1 MLIKAVLNSLPM
13 YFLSIFKLPKKVAK
27 EIIKIQR
34 RFLWSGQKEGK
45 FPALVKWE
53 IIQMPKD
60 KGGLGVTDLM
70 LHNAALLFKWWWRY
84 ACEEGSLW
92 RKIVNSIHNEDLA
105 LLPDNSLSS
114 MPGP

>member
-1 MLIKAVLNSLPM
+1 MEW
-13 YFLSIFKLPKKVAK
+13 PK
-27 EIIKIQR
+27 R
-34 RFLWSGQKEGK
+34 REVFSTY
-45 FPALVKWE
+45 
-53 IIQMPKD
+53 QMENNPKD